1 MAFTGA
7 VAYAVTGEFWIGLLG
22 VAVHAVIA
30 YKLGDLWAPLMED
43 YFGLQG
49 ITVPHGDSAYMAPL
63 ACFVDEVIEKIPGL
77 RNVNFS
83 IKGLQKKIGV

>member
-1 MAFTGA
+1 
-7 VAYAVTGEFWIGLLG
+7 
-22 VAVHAVIA
+22 
-30 YKLGDLWAPLMED
+30 MED

-77 RNVNFS
+77 RKVNFS
-83 IKGLQKKIGV
+83 IKGLQKKVGV